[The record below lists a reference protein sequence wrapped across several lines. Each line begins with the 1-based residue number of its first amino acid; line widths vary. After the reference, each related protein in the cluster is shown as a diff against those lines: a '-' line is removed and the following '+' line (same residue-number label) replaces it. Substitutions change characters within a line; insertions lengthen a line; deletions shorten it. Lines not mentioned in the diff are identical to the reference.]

1 MPARPPQWAGVRL
14 PADLKV
20 WFSPAAATKHTRTA
34 VYFLKQGILTSK
46 EGESTHRIVGKGDL
60 RASEGGRVLSLSA
73 MLGELRSAVA

>member
-1 MPARPPQWAGVRL
+1 M
-14 PADLKV
+14 
-20 WFSPAAATKHTRTA
+20 
-34 VYFLKQGILTSK
+34 YFLKPGILTSK